1 MTEHSAKD
9 RRYTRIF
16 FNDSDKIMGIMS
28 SAANESKIY
37 SLSIL
42 NMSQGGIQIRQKRK
56 EYQGLKKGD
65 EINLCQ
71 IVGLQE
77 LVTLTNITMR
87 VMWIM
92 DNEYLDH
99 VIMGVAFVD
108 LTGDQLKALQ
118 SFVKKH
124 LARSKEIHS
133 EHTTEDSEV

>member
-1 MTEHSAKD
+1 
-9 RRYTRIF
+9 
-16 FNDSDKIMGIMS
+16 MS

-71 IVGLQE
+71 IVGLKE
-77 LVTLTNITMR
+77 LVTLSNITMR

-124 LARSKEIHS
+124 LTRSKEIHS

>member
-9 RRYTRIF
+9 RRFTRVF
-16 FNDSDKIMGIMS
+16 FNDSDKILGIMS
-28 SAANESKIY
+28 SAANDSKIY

-42 NMSQGGIQIRQKRK
+42 NMSQGGIQIRQKRR
-56 EYQGLKKGD
+56 EYQSLKKGD

-77 LVTLTNITMR
+77 LVSLHNVTMR

-108 LTGDQLKALQ
+108 LSGDQLKELQ

-124 LARSKEIHS
+124 LTRSQEKHRAHGAGYGEM
-133 EHTTEDSEV
+133 